1 MSSESAFVAICLIAV
16 MFAALGYGVVAIFW
30 TVISAITPRV
40 GKPNKQ
46 RMYVSFVWAAISCL
60 VMLALVLLFVPS
72 HGAVV
77 ILLLI
82 FPVAALAAIGGACYD
97 ASNDD

>member
-1 MSSESAFVAICLIAV
+1 

-46 RMYVSFVWAAISCL
+46 RLSTSLVWAGISCF
-60 VMLALVLLFVPS
+60 VMLALVVVFLPS
-72 HGAVV
+72 HTAVW
-77 ILLLI
+77 ILLLT
-82 FPVAALAAIGGACYD
+82 FPAAILASIGGACYD
-97 ASNDD
+97 ASNDH